1 MTLVYMVLGFDL
13 FVIYLVYR
21 VIMYYRGE
29 QKNVWKKEFQ
39 EVSEVA
45 IFNEIGDYAENQGY
59 DVVYFKSLFP
69 KMNKDNLGLSSMT
82 MDDLEYKYVHYVHI
96 YGDEGLK
103 VSIYFDVDGLVN
115 LFQTCPYYELY
126 DMNDVERYL
135 ATNEDEAVLFNTVKK
150 LI

>member
-1 MTLVYMVLGFDL
+1 MLGK
-13 FVIYLVYR
+13 
-21 VIMYYRGE
+21 E
-29 QKNVWKKEFQ
+29 EFQ

-45 IFNEIGDYAENQGY
+45 IFNEIGNYAENQGY

-69 KMNKDNLGLSSMT
+69 KRNKDNLGLSNPT
-82 MDDLEYKYVHYVHI
+82 MDNFNYKYIHYIHI

-103 VSIYFDVDGLVN
+103 VSIYFDVDSLVC
-115 LFQTCPYYELY
+115 LFQEFPYYELY

-135 ATNEDEAVLFNTVKK
+135 ATDEDEAVLFNTVKK

>member
-1 MTLVYMVLGFDL
+1 MLGK
-13 FVIYLVYR
+13 
-21 VIMYYRGE
+21 E
-29 QKNVWKKEFQ
+29 EFQ

-45 IFNEIGDYAENQGY
+45 IFNEIGHYAENQGY

-69 KMNKDNLGLSSMT
+69 KRNKDNLGLSRLA
-82 MDDLEYKYVHYVHI
+82 MDDIEYKYVHYVHI

-103 VSIYFDVDGLVN
+103 VSIYFDVDSLVC
-115 LFQTCPYYELY
+115 LFQEFPYYELY

-135 ATNEDEAVLFNTVKK
+135 ATDEDEAVLFNTVKK

>member
-1 MTLVYMVLGFDL
+1 MLGK
-13 FVIYLVYR
+13 
-21 VIMYYRGE
+21 E
-29 QKNVWKKEFQ
+29 EFQ

-69 KMNKDNLGLSSMT
+69 KIKKDKIDLSNPT
-82 MDDLEYKYVHYVHI
+82 MDNFDYKYIHYIHI

-103 VSIYFDVDGLVN
+103 VSIYFDVDSLVC
-115 LFQTCPYYELY
+115 LFQEFPYYELY

-135 ATNEDEAVLFNTVKK
+135 ATDEDEAVLFNTVKK

>member
-1 MTLVYMVLGFDL
+1 MLGK
-13 FVIYLVYR
+13 
-21 VIMYYRGE
+21 E
-29 QKNVWKKEFQ
+29 EFQ

-69 KMNKDNLGLSSMT
+69 KMNKDNLGNF
-82 MDDLEYKYVHYVHI
+82 EYKYVQYIHI

-103 VSIYFDVDGLVN
+103 VSIYFDVDSLIC
-115 LFQTCPYYELY
+115 LFQEFPYYELY
-126 DMNDVERYL
+126 DLNEVERYL
-135 ATNEDEAVLFNTVKK
+135 ATEEGEILLFNSVKK

>member
-1 MTLVYMVLGFDL
+1 MLGK
-13 FVIYLVYR
+13 
-21 VIMYYRGE
+21 E
-29 QKNVWKKEFQ
+29 EFQ

-69 KMNKDNLGLSSMT
+69 KRNKDKIDLSNPT
-82 MDDLEYKYVHYVHI
+82 MDNFDYKYIHYIHI

-103 VSIYFDVDGLVN
+103 VSIYFDVDSLVR
-115 LFQTCPYYELY
+115 LSQEIPYYELY

-135 ATNEDEAVLFNTVKK
+135 ATEEGEAVLFNTVKK

>member
-1 MTLVYMVLGFDL
+1 MLGK
-13 FVIYLVYR
+13 
-21 VIMYYRGE
+21 E
-29 QKNVWKKEFQ
+29 EFQ

-59 DVVYFKSLFP
+59 NVVYFKSLFP
-69 KMNKDNLGLSSMT
+69 KMNKDNLGLSSLT
-82 MDDLEYKYVHYVHI
+82 MDNFNYKYIHYIHI

-103 VSIYFDVDGLVN
+103 VSIYFDVDSLVC
-115 LFQTCPYYELY
+115 LFQEFPYYELY

-135 ATNEDEAVLFNTVKK
+135 ATDEDEAVLFNTVKK

>member
-1 MTLVYMVLGFDL
+1 MLGK
-13 FVIYLVYR
+13 
-21 VIMYYRGE
+21 E
-29 QKNVWKKEFQ
+29 EFQ

-69 KMNKDNLGLSSMT
+69 KIKEDKIDLSNPT
-82 MDDLEYKYVHYVHI
+82 MDNFNYKYIHYIHI

-103 VSIYFDVDGLVN
+103 VSIYFDVDSLVC
-115 LFQTCPYYELY
+115 LFQEFPYYELY
-126 DMNDVERYL
+126 DMNDVERFL
-135 ATNEDEAVLFNTVKK
+135 ATDEDEAVLFNTVKK

>member
-1 MTLVYMVLGFDL
+1 MLGK
-13 FVIYLVYR
+13 
-21 VIMYYRGE
+21 E
-29 QKNVWKKEFQ
+29 EFQ

-45 IFNEIGDYAENQGY
+45 IFNEIGNYAENQGY

-69 KMNKDNLGLSSMT
+69 KIKKDKIDLSNPT
-82 MDDLEYKYVHYVHI
+82 MDNFDYKYIHYIHI

-103 VSIYFDVDGLVN
+103 VSIYFDVDNLVR
-115 LFQTCPYYELY
+115 LSQEIPYYELY

-135 ATNEDEAVLFNTVKK
+135 ATDEDEAVLFNTVKK

>member
-1 MTLVYMVLGFDL
+1 MLGK
-13 FVIYLVYR
+13 
-21 VIMYYRGE
+21 E
-29 QKNVWKKEFQ
+29 EFQ

-69 KMNKDNLGLSSMT
+69 KRNKDNLGLSSLNMN
-82 MDDLEYKYVHYVHI
+82 DLEYKYVHYVHI

-103 VSIYFDVDGLVN
+103 VSIYFDVDSLVC
-115 LFQTCPYYELY
+115 LFQEFPYYELY
-126 DMNDVERYL
+126 DLNDVERYL
-135 ATNEDEAVLFNTVKK
+135 ATEEGEILLFNSVKK